1 MPTVRDPAIQG
12 KKALGFSPNIH
23 EPNYKNKKYKQ
34 KNPFLKK
41 SQGHYKLQIKKKG
54 WVLYGTIKPLMN
66 KNLIEQSIVYPKCKD
81 IG

>member
-1 MPTVRDPAIQG
+1 MEEPTNDQKSQSVKIMPTVRDPAIQG

-41 SQGHYKLQIKKKG
+41 SQGHYGNFKSRKKG
-54 WVLYGTIKPLMN
+54 GYYMG
-66 KNLIEQSIVYPKCKD
+66 Q
-81 IG
+81 

>member
-41 SQGHYKLQIKKKG
+41 SQGHYGNFGSIRKKG
-54 WVLYGTIKPLMN
+54 GYYMG
-66 KNLIEQSIVYPKCKD
+66 Q
-81 IG
+81 